1 MESVSR
7 PLRSRFHRRLAYISD
22 LLVKLVAIFTPR
34 TREVQ
39 SQRMCPFCGLI
50 TPRYKTSCLECGK
63 SLSPA

>member
-39 SQRMCPFCGLI
+39 LKCPRSL
-50 TPRYKTSCLECGK
+50 YQSECEF
-63 SLSPA
+63 